1 MVISF
6 MVVAAAAVVVMVMVM
21 MLMVMMVFVFMLFMV
36 MVMAM
41 LMYMLFIFQMHI
53 KIIGLDAAF
62 LRCSKMQMIAIYPQ
76 TCQRIL
82 QNLSVCP
89 QIKKRSYGHITA
101 DS

>member
-1 MVISF
+1 MAVIVIS
-6 MVVAAAAVVVMVMVM
+6 MV
-21 MLMVMMVFVFMLFMV
+21 VFMLFI
-36 MVMAM
+36 
-41 LMYMLFIFQMHI
+41 LQMHI

-82 QNLSVCP
+82 QHLSVCP